1 MKKRYKYKKVR
12 MIMITALKI
21 MIVMVAAFLAIK
33 IGVRAGNFVYSSDNA
48 IIASVDV
55 ENYRSA
61 LKNSLP
67 IIDTIYNSGTSSNS
81 LSGQLK
87 GIMSDIFHFDLN
99 SPITILN
106 AQSSLF
112 DNYFN
117 NDYQKLLA
125 QRNTTDKTQ
134 FNFSEIAKEDDKE
147 EQKEQQ
153 YADPVISSI
162 YIDESEE
169 SKLTDDD
176 AVSYGKI
183 AITNETKYKIDI
195 EDIMKEPLKL
205 NFNKKGPQ
213 VLIYH
218 THTTE
223 SYLKDISQLY
233 KKGVAN
239 RNSDTRWNVV
249 RVGEELA
256 QVLRK
261 QYGIEVIHN
270 ATVHDYSGTSG
281 AYGRS
286 LNTATNILK
295 SYPSIKMVIDLHRDG
310 LKNKKL
316 RVATEV
322 NGKKA
327 AKVMFVMGTNA
338 TGLNHPN
345 WKQNLKL
352 AITLQ
357 QKLNEKYP
365 GLTRPIFISP
375 NRFNQ
380 HLANGS
386 MIIEVGGDG
395 NTMSECLESMKYVAE
410 VINEV
415 VNNK

>member
-1 MKKRYKYKKVR
+1 MRKRYKYKKARAIGFTV
-12 MIMITALKI
+12 IKII
-21 MIVMVAAFLAIK
+21 MIVVGAILAIK
-33 IGVRAGNFVYSSDNA
+33 IGVAGGNLLYSSDKA

-67 IIDTIYNSGTSSNS
+67 IIDTIYNSGTSSRS
-81 LSGQLK
+81 LSGQIK
-87 GIMSDIFHFDLN
+87 GIVNDVFHFDLN

-106 AQSSLF
+106 AQSPIF
-112 DNYFN
+112 FNYYN
-117 NDYQKLLA
+117 NDYRKLLTQKEA
-125 QRNTTDKTQ
+125 TNPKQ
-134 FNFSEIAKEDDKE
+134 FNFSEIAKEDEAD
-147 EQKEQQ
+147 Q
-153 YADPVISSI
+153 YAEPVISSI

-169 SKLTDDD
+169 SDLTDDD

-183 AITNETKYKIDI
+183 AINNETKLNINI
-195 EDIMKEPLKL
+195 EEIMKEPLKL
-205 NFNKKGPQ
+205 DFSKKGPE

-223 SYLKDISQLY
+223 SFLKDISQLG
-233 KKGVAN
+233 KAGVPSRTN
-239 RNSDTRWNVV
+239 DNRWNVV

-256 QVLRK
+256 QILRK
-261 QYGIEVIHN
+261 EYGIEVIHN

-286 LNTATNILK
+286 LNTATNIIK
-295 SYPSIKMVIDLHRDG
+295 SYPSIKIVIDLHRDA
-310 LKNKKL
+310 LKSEKL
-316 RVATEV
+316 RVVTDV
-322 NGKKA
+322 KGKKA
-327 AKVMFVMGTNA
+327 AKIMFVMGTNA
-338 TGLNHPN
+338 TGLDHPN
-345 WKQNLKL
+345 WKENIKL

-380 HLANGS
+380 HLTNGS
-386 MIIEVGGDG
+386 MIVEIGGDG
-395 NTMSECLESMKYVAE
+395 NTMGECLESVKYLAE

>member
-1 MKKRYKYKKVR
+1 MRKRYKYKKVR
-12 MIMITALKI
+12 SIGLSALKI
-21 MIVMVAAFLAIK
+21 TMIVIGAALAVK
-33 IGVRAGNFVYSSDNA
+33 IGIAGGNLLSSSDKA

-67 IIDTIYNSGTSSNS
+67 IIDTIYNSGTSSSS
-81 LSGQLK
+81 LSGQIK
-87 GIMSDIFHFDLN
+87 GLVNDVFHFDLN

-106 AQSSLF
+106 AQSPIF
-112 DNYFN
+112 FNYYN
-117 NDYQKLLA
+117 NDYQKLLTQKEA
-125 QRNTTDKTQ
+125 SNPKQ
-134 FNFSEIAKEDDKE
+134 FNFSEIAKDDE
-147 EQKEQQ
+147 TDQ
-153 YADPVISSI
+153 YAEPVISSI

-169 SKLTDDD
+169 SDLTDDD

-183 AITNETKYKIDI
+183 AINNETKLKIDI
-195 EDIMKEPLKL
+195 KEIMKDPLKL
-205 NFNKKGPQ
+205 DFSKKGPE

-223 SYLKDISQLY
+223 SFLKDISQLG
-233 KKGVAN
+233 KEGVPTRTKDN
-239 RNSDTRWNVV
+239 RWNVV

-256 QVLRK
+256 QTLRK
-261 QYGIEVIHN
+261 EYGIEVIHN

-295 SYPSIKMVIDLHRDG
+295 SYPSIKIVIDLHRDA
-310 LKNKKL
+310 LKSEKL
-316 RVATEV
+316 RVVTDI
-322 NGKKA
+322 NGKKT
-327 AKVMFVMGTNA
+327 AKIMFVMGTNA
-338 TGLNHPN
+338 SGLKHPN
-345 WKQNLKL
+345 WKENMKF

-375 NRFNQ
+375 NRYNQ
-380 HLANGS
+380 HLTNGAV
-386 MIIEVGGDG
+386 IVEIGGDG
-395 NTMSECLESMKYVAE
+395 NTMSECLESVKYLAE

-415 VNNK
+415 VK